1 MDSPEKTKYEDIY
14 FMKKTFLVPPPPC
27 LDNYVIIMSDKVVE
41 IPQGFKIQF
50 VTIWQYFL
58 LHCSELI
65 PANLWLC
72 VQRPD

>member
-14 FMKKTFLVPPPPC
+14 LMLVSPPPPC
-27 LDNYVIIMSDKVVE
+27 LDNYVIIMTDKVVE

-65 PANLWLC
+65 PANLWLY